1 MMNSTQSLT
10 DRTSRFVALLS
21 QLMLVCLIATVVVL
35 LSGMLFVLSTRV
47 VYTGRALPGVSAA
60 GASLSGL
67 TKTQI
72 ETQLHTTLTYP
83 DTGLVV
89 LRDGETVWTAKPAQL
104 GVLIDV
110 PGMSAEALSVGR
122 RGGLF
127 ERLREQLDAWYLG
140 HNIPTKVIF
149 DHVVGA
155 VYLEGLAGE
164 LNRELREASITVEGT
179 EISMQHGQIGREL
192 QIQAVLQEL
201 QGPIARMHDVDLTLK
216 IEETSPVVLDATP
229 AVESAREILSAPL
242 TLTAEGEDS
251 WTLEPDELAP
261 MLTFILE
268 ESDAGAGYNVE
279 LDPELFRSFLEPLAP
294 VLKRTPQN
302 ARFIFNDDTRQL
314 DLLEQAVIG
323 RSLDMDQT
331 LESVNHGLNSGQHQ
345 VPVAFQ
351 LEQPLAGDDA
361 TVQELGISEAVSVV
375 STYFYGSSPER
386 VQNIKTASG
395 AFHGLLVAPGETLS
409 MAEVLGDISLDNG
422 YAEALIIFGDR
433 TIKGVGGGVCQVST
447 TLFRAAFFGGYPIVE
462 RHPHAYRV
470 GYYELTRYGGRD
482 ESLAGLD
489 ATVFVPV
496 VDFKFTND
504 TGSWLLLE
512 TYVYK
517 DNQLQWKFYSTSD
530 GRSVEW
536 SSNQSNKVEAP
547 DPLYK
552 ENKDLAKGKI
562 KQIDYEA
569 DGLDVVVYRTV
580 RRESET
586 LYKDTFKTHY
596 LPWRAI
602 YEYGPGTKLPR
613 DAKTE

>member
-1 MMNSTQSLT
+1 
-10 DRTSRFVALLS
+10 
-21 QLMLVCLIATVVVL
+21 
-35 LSGMLFVLSTRV
+35 
-47 VYTGRALPGVSAA
+47 
-60 GASLSGL
+60 
-67 TKTQI
+67 
-72 ETQLHTTLTYP
+72 
-83 DTGLVV
+83 
-89 LRDGETVWTAKPAQL
+89 
-104 GVLIDV
+104 
-110 PGMSAEALSVGR
+110 
-122 RGGLF
+122 
-127 ERLREQLDAWYLG
+127 
-140 HNIPTKVIF
+140 
-149 DHVVGA
+149 
-155 VYLEGLAGE
+155 
-164 LNRELREASITVEGT
+164 
-179 EISMQHGQIGREL
+179 MQHGQIGREL

>member
-1 MMNSTQSLT
+1 MNSTQSLSN
-10 DRTSRFVALLS
+10 RTSRLAALLS
-21 QLMLVCLIATVVVL
+21 QLMLVGLIAGVVAV
-35 LSGMLFVLSTRV
+35 LSGMLFLLGTRL
-47 VYTGRALPGVSAA
+47 VYAGRALPGVSAA

-72 ETQLHTTLTYP
+72 ETQLHTALTYP
-83 DTGLVV
+83 ESGLVV
-89 LRDGETVWTAKPAQL
+89 LRDGESVWTAEPAQL

-140 HNIPTKVIF
+140 QNIPTRVIF

-155 VYLEGLAGE
+155 VYLEGLASQID
-164 LNRELREASITVEGT
+164 RELREASITVEGT
-179 EISMQHGQIGREL
+179 EISMQRGQIGREL
-192 QIQAVLQEL
+192 QIQAMLQEL
-201 QGPIARMHDVDLTLK
+201 QGPIARMHDVDLALI
-216 IEETSPVVLDATP
+216 IEETSPKVLDATP
-229 AVESAREILSAPL
+229 AAESAREILSAPL
-242 TLTAEGEDS
+242 TLTAEGENPWILD
-251 WTLEPDELAP
+251 PDELAP

-268 ESDAGAGYNVE
+268 ESDARADYNVE
-279 LDPELFRSFLEPLAP
+279 LDPELFRGFLEPLAP
-294 VLKRTPQN
+294 ELKRSPQN

-331 LESVNHGLNSGQHQ
+331 LETVNHGLNSGQHQ
-345 VPVAFQ
+345 IPLVFQ

-361 TVQELGISEAVSVV
+361 SAQELGISEAVSVV
-375 STYFYGSSPER
+375 STYFYGSSSER

-447 TLFRAAFFGGYPIVE
+447 TFFRAAFFGGYPIVE

-504 TGSWLLLE
+504 TGNWLLLE
-512 TYVYK
+512 TYVYN

-536 SSNQSNKVEAP
+536 SSDQSNEVEAP

-580 RRESET
+580 RREGET

-602 YEYGPGTKLPR
+602 HEYGPGTKLPR